1 MVERK
6 LTQVAQGGH
15 QRVTLLV
22 GEWLRE
28 RPDHH
33 LPAGFGIIGKEDGTE
48 PAVSE
53 TGSNLK

>member
-6 LTQVAQGGH
+6 LTQVTQRGH
-15 QRVTLLV
+15 ERVTLLI
-22 GEWLRE
+22 GERLRE

-33 LPAGFGIIGKEDGTE
+33 APARFGIVGKEDRTE

-53 TGSNLK
+53 TRAKLK

>member
-6 LTQVAQGGH
+6 LTQVMEGGH
-15 QRVTLLV
+15 ERVTLLI
-22 GEWLRE
+22 GERLRE
-28 RPDHH
+28 CPDHH
-33 LPAGFGIIGKEDGTE
+33 APARFGIIGKEDGTE